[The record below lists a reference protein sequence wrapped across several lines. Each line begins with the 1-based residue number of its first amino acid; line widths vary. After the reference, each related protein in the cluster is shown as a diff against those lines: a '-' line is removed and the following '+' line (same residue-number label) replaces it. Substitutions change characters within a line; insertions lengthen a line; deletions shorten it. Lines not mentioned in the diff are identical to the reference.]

1 MSTSDSNC
9 TVEGL
14 RQRQGQLVEVLQA
27 RGLDGALIIDSRH
40 VFYLTGYRCRALFAP
55 IAYLDCRGRCV
66 LIIPAPAAA
75 TDVVVSDELIEYPAA
90 RHSTLVDDQLGC
102 SLAALARQVS
112 LGGSIGCDSTVLRID
127 GRCQQFAD
135 LLPDLL
141 RMRRCKRADE
151 IELICRAVAGAEAGY
166 AFAKATLAETVDEV
180 ELLAG
185 MQAAAIREVGEQ
197 IGEFGN
203 DFQIGELGGFRPR
216 RRFPKNGEIATLDIS
231 VEAARYHCDLCRSF
245 VVGRRPSDDQ
255 QRALDRILEV
265 HAVIRSRL
273 EPGVSC
279 RSLFAEADKLLEGY
293 SGWTFGH
300 HLGHGVGL
308 NPHEAP
314 RLNPHWDDQLEIG
327 DVIAVE
333 PGLYHP
339 SLRVGVRIEEMYW
352 LAEDGLRQLSSFPAA
367 LA

>member
-1 MSTSDSNC
+1 MKVVSLELTAQ
-9 TVEGL
+9 GL
-14 RQRQGQLVEVLQA
+14 RKRQGRLAIALRS
-27 RGLDGALIIDSRH
+27 RGLAGALLVDPRH
-40 VFYLTGYRCRALFAP
+40 VFYFTGYRCRNSFAP
-55 IAYLDCRGRCV
+55 IAHLDADGVCRLAV
-66 LIIPAPAAA
+66 PAATTHTIA
-75 TDVVVSDELIEYPAA
+75 VDEIIEYAA
-90 RHSTLVDDQLGC
+90 SRYATLEDDQMRC
-102 SLAALARQVS
+102 SLAALAERTAFDRPM
-112 LGGSIGCDSTVLRID
+112 GCDATALRINE
-127 GRCQQFAD
+127 RYQPFVD
-135 LLPDLL
+135 LLPEILPL
-141 RMRRCKRADE
+141 RRHKSLDE
-151 IELICRAVAGAEAGY
+151 ITLIRRAIAGAEAAY
-166 AFAKATLAETVDEV
+166 EYAKAALSEKLTEV
-180 ELLAG
+180 ELVAG

-203 DFQIGELGGFRPR
+203 DFQIGELGGFWPR
-216 RRFPKNGEIATLDIS
+216 RRFPKNGEIATLDVS

-265 HAVIRSRL
+265 HAVIRRRI